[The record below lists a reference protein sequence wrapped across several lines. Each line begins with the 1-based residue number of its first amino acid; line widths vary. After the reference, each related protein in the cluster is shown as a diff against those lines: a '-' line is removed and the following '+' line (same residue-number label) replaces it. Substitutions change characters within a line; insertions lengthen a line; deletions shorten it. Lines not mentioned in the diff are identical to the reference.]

1 VIFFVSLQEEP
12 PSAGDQQAEAA
23 LELTASSSLQEGPPP
38 AGEPEAEPLADE
50 LMSAASSSK
59 HIRSLIMKLS
69 PPPKSTTS
77 RVRKRKA
84 ESAALITGSPFKKML
99 EEKERKK
106 TSSVKTRDGHQQP
119 DVRNKKSNRNGE
131 RKAKVTKKKNDGQLQ
146 SKKSKKQCRKKIP
159 ESDVDSATSTS
170 AVTCV
175 CGIKENSTEDRQLN
189 VDWIRCKNCSKWL
202 HKTCAEVNGVF
213 DDEYFYCDACVD

>member
-1 VIFFVSLQEEP
+1 MQEEP
-12 PSAGDQQAEAA
+12 PS
-23 LELTASSSLQEGPPP
+23 

-59 HIRSLIMKLS
+59 HIRSLIMKLN
-69 PPPKSTTS
+69 PPPKSTTP

-106 TSSVKTRDGHQQP
+106 TSSVKTRDVHQQP
-119 DVRNKKSNRNGE
+119 DVRNKNSKRNGE
-131 RKAKVTKKKNDGQLQ
+131 TKAEVTKKKNDGQLQ
-146 SKKSKKQCRKKIP
+146 SRKSKRQCRKKIP
-159 ESDVDSATSTS
+159 ESDVDSATS

-175 CGIKENSTEDRQLN
+175 CGIKEKSAEDRQLN
-189 VDWIRCKNCSKWL
+189 VDWIECKNCSKWL
-202 HKTCAEVNGVF
+202 HETCAEVSGVF